1 MKSVMHPKTVVHRA
15 EARGYADHGWLKSRF
30 SFSFAEYYD
39 PERMGFGALRVINDD
54 IIAGGSGF
62 GMHPHQN
69 MEIVSIPLIGAIRHE
84 DDMGHTAIIQAGD
97 VQVMSAG
104 TGVLHS
110 EYNADETVAGQFLQI
125 WILPREQGVAP
136 RYDQTTLHWR
146 EQKNIFQEIVSSES
160 GAGVWIHQD
169 AWLSLGVFSRDE
181 KIVYQMKRAGNG
193 LYVFVI
199 AGNMTVA
206 GEVLGSRDGCGV
218 WGTDTVSFEISAG
231 AEVLLLDVPMMQA

>member
-160 GAGVWIHQD
+160 GAGAWIHQD
-169 AWLSLGVFSRDE
+169 AWLSLGVFNRDE

-193 LYVFVI
+193 LYIFVI
-199 AGNMTVA
+199 LGQVRVA
-206 GEVLGSRDGCGV
+206 GETLGLRDGCGV
-218 WGTDTVSFEISAG
+218 WDTDEVLIEVLAGT
-231 AEVLLLDVPMMQA
+231 EVLLLDVPMA